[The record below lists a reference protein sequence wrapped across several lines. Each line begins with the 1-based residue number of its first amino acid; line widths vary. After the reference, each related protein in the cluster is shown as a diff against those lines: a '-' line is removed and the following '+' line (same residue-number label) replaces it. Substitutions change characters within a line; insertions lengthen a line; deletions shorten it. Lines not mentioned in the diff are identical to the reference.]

1 MDCTVCGYA
10 DIEQHRFCPGC
21 GTPVAASNPGPTTIR
36 TTGQN
41 ASPFIGSQATTP
53 PAVTI
58 RPPVHTYSG
67 AVPTVKDQN
76 TAYLLELVLGF
87 FGLLGV
93 GYFYAGRTQEA
104 VPRFVG
110 WLVYNAIAYVII
122 SQLMQAVI
130 GYVCIPAQL
139 VVQILVPLWS
149 ASMLKQSMM
158 Q

>member
-1 MDCTVCGYA
+1 MNCPVCGYA

-21 GTPVAASNPGPTTIR
+21 GTPVAANRPPPTTIQS
-36 TTGQN
+36 TGQN
-41 ASPFIGSQATTP
+41 AGPFIGSQGTTP
-53 PAVTI
+53 TFVNLP
-58 RPPVHTYSG
+58 PPVHTVSG
-67 AVPTVKDQN
+67 AVPTVKEQN

-93 GYFYAGRTQEA
+93 GYFYTGRAQEA
-104 VPRFVG
+104 VPRFAG

-130 GYVCIPAQL
+130 GYICIPAQL
-139 VVQILVPLWS
+139 VVQILVPFWS